1 MQRITLLLILILGLI
16 NNGFATNPGWES
28 YSAEQIIST
37 SVHGSTLWILT
48 SDKVIK
54 YNLSTGSKNYF
65 DKNNTG
71 IYFGCYGQI
80 YADRSG
86 RVWTSVCSQMNPVT
100 GQSFVL
106 AMFDGSSWTAYSASD
121 IGSGFNGGI
130 GNFTEDDLGRIFF
143 STRTGFCSYWNGT
156 FQSIEIPALNL
167 NPPQVRSMALDTA
180 GSVWLA
186 TNSGYFYYDGSQF
199 YDFALPGKSTY
210 SSLSGNL
217 GGVNT
222 LAFEQNGTL
231 WLGSTDQADACNG
244 LYKLEN
250 GTFTKFDSTNSVLAN
265 WSVNQIRIDRNNVK
279 WILNNSR
286 VYWHDNGS
294 FANFPAVDSLSRI
307 FNINIDDY
315 DSKWFCNFSSK
326 FLSFDNHLFKHFDI
340 KSNTLEST
348 ITSVAPDTTSGMYI
362 GGMNYGAIPFFD
374 GTHWDTLRLPNHS
387 RSSTSVAMDKNNVL
401 WAVCEGKDVHR
412 YDGNTLT
419 TFDSSNASL
428 GNFDFYR
435 IYIDEGNRPW
445 LHSNYDGILYT
456 FTGINWQRFDL
467 ENFLMDPNITI
478 SGMGFSPG
486 RITWVSVYQK
496 GLVRIDSTG
505 GMFVYQL
512 PDLLY
517 PNGTAYRMT
526 YSPVYGFMLLL
537 VNGQYHALKTFDG
550 ITVTQLDDI
559 TSIMNNW
566 SGTNINAF
574 SFTVVDSTIW
584 LEASEGI
591 FRWDG
596 ISLTQFTQYNSGFCG
611 YPGNAFESNSHGD
624 IICGGNFLNIYRDQ
638 LLTGTST
645 ILPENFS
652 LQVYPN
658 PSHSNLTVKS
668 DEQILEW
675 KIYNVDGKTISS
687 SYSADKQIDIPVDHL
702 NPGIYFILIK
712 TSKTTS
718 VSRFIRE

>member
-1 MQRITLLLILILGLI
+1 MRRIILLLFLIPGFI
-16 NNGFATNPGWES
+16 NTVFGTNPDWES

-86 RVWTSVCSQMNPVT
+86 RVWTSVCSQLNPVT

-106 AMFDGSSWTAYSASD
+106 AMYDGFTWTAYSASD
-121 IGSGFNGGI
+121 LGSGFNGGI
-130 GNFTEDDLGRIFF
+130 GNFTEDDPGRIHF

-156 FQSIEIPALNL
+156 FQCIEIPPLNL
-167 NPPQVRSMALDTA
+167 NPPQVRSMTLDSV
-180 GSVWLA
+180 GRVWLA
-186 TNSGYFYYDGSQF
+186 TNSGYFHYDGSQF

-222 LAFEQNGTL
+222 LAFDQNGTL
-231 WLGSTDQADACNG
+231 WLGSTDQSDACNG

-250 GTFTKFDSTNSVLAN
+250 GIFTKFDSTNSVLAN

-286 VYWHDNGS
+286 VYWQDNGS
-294 FANFPAVDSLSRI
+294 FANFPALDSLSRI
-307 FNINIDDY
+307 FNIDIDDY

-340 KSNTLEST
+340 RSNTLESY
-348 ITSVAPDTTSGMYI
+348 INSVAPDTSTGMYI
-362 GGMNYGAIPFFD
+362 GGSIYGAIPFFD
-374 GTHWDTLRLPNHS
+374 GVHWDTLRLPNHS